1 MLLRLT
7 RVRRVPLR
15 ICYAQRPAQTLA
27 KRLNSSMATEESLT
41 QEIQQQSALVNKLKA
56 DGAEAAAIDDAWKKL
71 GELKKSLLGRDGRA
85 GRWMRPGRKSKVPHL
100 DVISPVSSRGSK
112 RSKSKSVT
120 LDT

>member
-71 GELKKSLLGRDGRA
+71 GELKKSLGALKKEA
-85 GRWMRPGRKSKVPHL
+85 GSGKDSGKKKERLLLKTAKVSS
-100 DVISPVSSRGSK
+100 ISPSSH
-112 RSKSKSVT
+112 T
-120 LDT
+120 PLPN